1 MSPELPRNSP
11 HNANVNVRYQLPG
24 DKNDYQLRVRD
35 SASIVLVIEGAGKY
49 LASKQITR
57 KGGLSVVEPFAS
69 DNISPGS
76 VLFLP
81 ADKILEVFP
90 EDCSQLV
97 LFQAYCRL

>member
-1 MSPELPRNSP
+1 M
-11 HNANVNVRYQLPG
+11 PG
-24 DKNDYQLRVRD
+24 ERNDYQLTVRET
-35 SASIVLVIEGAGKY
+35 ASIVLVIEGSGKF

-81 ADKILEVFP
+81 ADRILEVFP

-97 LFQAYCRL
+97 LFQAYCKL